1 MIEGTYLTVPI
12 LDWALV
18 KRLGKWKHKEEAVVN
33 CRRERGVDEKK
44 A

>member
-18 KRLGKWKHKEEAVVN
+18 KRLGKWKHKEEAVV
-33 CRRERGVDEKK
+33 R
-44 A
+44 